1 MAEVLSS
8 EVVVIGGGAIGAATA
23 YYLCKEGAEVMIVEA
38 DDLASGASGAC
49 DGFVSLQ
56 TKQLGS
62 HLDIARE
69 SVQMFPSIA
78 EELREMEVDIEYNPC
93 GGLMLATTADH
104 LKDLKARAKRLKLA
118 GLEVEVLTPAELKE
132 HLGEVSKDI
141 KGASYCSVDA
151 QVNPIKL
158 TLGLAQKAQELGA
171 TILRGCKVENIVVT
185 NNRVREVY
193 TTAGSI
199 HSRRVVCA
207 AGTGS
212 NQIGK
217 MIIVDIP
224 ILPQRGQILV
234 TETRERMLDMIV
246 SGAEY
251 LGTKANIAE
260 LMPKDEEAI
269 KLGLGFTAEQTASGN
284 ILLGSTREFAGFD
297 NNTTPDAINAIA
309 KKAMG
314 YLPWIRDLDVIRS
327 FAGLRPYSPDGLPI
341 LGTVK
346 GIKGFYMV
354 TGHAGDGICLA
365 PITGK
370 LMSELILDGETS
382 LDIEPFSL
390 YRFK

>member
-8 EVVVIGGGAIGAATA
+8 EVVVIGGGVIGAAIA
-23 YYLCKEGAEVMIVEA
+23 YFLCKEGAEVMIVEA

-49 DGFVSLQ
+49 DGFISLQ
-56 TKQLGS
+56 TKQPGS
-62 HLDIARE
+62 HLEIARE
-69 SVQMFPSIA
+69 SAQFFPAIA
-78 EELREMEVDIEYNPC
+78 DELEMDVEYNHC
-93 GGLMLATTADH
+93 GGLMLARNAEQ
-104 LKDLKARAKRLKLA
+104 LKEIKARAKKLKAA
-118 GLEVEVLTPAELKE
+118 GLEVEVLTPLDLKQQ
-132 HLGEVSKDI
+132 LPDASKDI
-141 KGASYCSVDA
+141 RGASYCADDA
-151 QVNPIKL
+151 QVNPYML
-158 TLGLAQKAQELGA
+158 TLGLAQKAQEMGA
-171 TILRGCKVENIVVT
+171 TILKGCKVENIVVT
-185 NNRVREVY
+185 NNRVREVD

-199 HSRRVVCA
+199 HSRRVICA

-224 ILPQRGQILV
+224 IMPQRGQILV
-234 TETRERMLDMIV
+234 TEARERVLNMIV

-251 LGTKANIAE
+251 LGTKANIPE
-260 LMPKDEEAI
+260 LMPADEDAM

-284 ILLGSTREFAGFD
+284 ILLGSTREFAGSD
-297 NNTTPDAINAIA
+297 NSTTPEAINAIA
-309 KKAMG
+309 KNAIAF
-314 YLPWIRDLDVIRS
+314 LPWIKDLDVIRS

-346 GIKGFYMV
+346 GVKGFYMA

-370 LMSELILDGETS
+370 LMSELVLDGETS

>member
-8 EVVVIGGGAIGAATA
+8 EVVVIGGGVIGAATA
-23 YYLCKEGAEVMIVEA
+23 FYLCKEGAEVMIVEA
-38 DDLASGASGAC
+38 EDLASGASGAC
-49 DGFVSLQ
+49 DGFISLQ

-62 HLDIARE
+62 HLDLARE
-69 SVQMFPSIA
+69 SAQLFPAIA
-78 EELREMEVDIEYNPC
+78 EDLEVDIEYNRC
-93 GGLMLATTADH
+93 GGLMLARNAEQ
-104 LKDLKARAKRLKLA
+104 LKEIRARAKKLKAA
-118 GLEVEVLTPAELKE
+118 GLQVEVLTPSDLKE
-132 HLGEVSKDI
+132 RLPDVSKDI
-141 KGASYCSVDA
+141 KGASYCEDDA
-151 QVNPIKL
+151 QVNPYKL
-158 TLGLAQKAQELGA
+158 TLGMAQKAQEMGV
-171 TILRGCKVENIVVT
+171 TILKGCKVENIVVT
-185 NNRVREVY
+185 NNRVREVN

-199 HSRRVVCA
+199 HSRRVICA

-224 ILPQRGQILV
+224 IMPQRGQILV
-234 TETRERMLDMIV
+234 TEARERLLDAIV

-251 LGTKANIAE
+251 LGTKANIAG
-260 LMPKDEEAI
+260 LMPADEEAS

-297 NNTTPDAINAIA
+297 DGTTPEAINAIA
-309 KKAMG
+309 KNAIG
-314 YLPWIRDLDVIRS
+314 FLPWIKDLDVIRS

-346 GIKGFYMV
+346 GVKGFFMA

-365 PITGK
+365 AITGR
-370 LMSELILDGETS
+370 LISELVLDGETS
-382 LDIEPFSL
+382 MDIEPFSL

>member
-1 MAEVLSS
+1 MADVLSS

-23 YYLCKEGAEVMIVEA
+23 YFLCKEGAEVMIIEA

-49 DGFVSLQ
+49 DGFISMQ
-56 TKQLGS
+56 TKQLGN
-62 HLDIARE
+62 HMDIARE
-69 SVQMFPSIA
+69 SLRLFPSIA
-78 EELREMEVDIEYNPC
+78 EELEVDIEYNPC
-93 GGLMLATTADH
+93 GGLMLARTADQ
-104 LKDLKARAKRLKLA
+104 LKELKARAKKLKAA
-118 GLEVEVLTPAELKE
+118 GLEVEVITPSDLAE
-132 HLGEVSKDI
+132 HLPDPSDDI
-141 KGASYCSVDA
+141 KGASYCADDA
-151 QVNPIKL
+151 QVNPYML
-158 TLGLAQKAQELGA
+158 TLGLAQKAQDMGA
-171 TILRGCKVENIVVT
+171 TILKGCKVENIVVT
-185 NNRVREVY
+185 NNRVREVD
-193 TTAGSI
+193 TSMGSI

-234 TETRERMLDMIV
+234 TEARDPILKTIV

-251 LGTKANIAE
+251 LGTKANISE
-260 LMPKDEEAI
+260 LMPADEEAQ

-284 ILLGSTREFAGFD
+284 ILIGSTREFAGFD

-309 KKAMG
+309 KNAIG
-314 YLPWIRDLDVIRS
+314 FLPWIRDLDVIRS
-327 FAGLRPYSPDGLPI
+327 FAGLRPCSPDGLPI

-346 GIKGFYMV
+346 GVKGFYMA

-370 LMSELILDGETS
+370 LMSELVLDGETS
-382 LDIEPFSL
+382 MDIEPFSL

>member
-1 MAEVLSS
+1 MDDVLSS

-38 DDLASGASGAC
+38 EDLAAGASGAC
-49 DGFVSLQ
+49 DGFLSLQ

-62 HLDIARE
+62 HLEMAMESIKLFPEIAKDLE
-69 SVQMFPSIA
+69 A
-78 EELREMEVDIEYNPC
+78 EIEYNPC
-93 GGLMLATTADH
+93 GGLMLATTQEQMKE
-104 LKDLKARAKRLKLA
+104 LRARAKKLKA
-118 GLEVEVLTPAELKE
+118 SGLEVEVLSAADLKNYMPE
-132 HLGEVSKDI
+132 MGKNV
-141 KGASYCSVDA
+141 KGASYCPQDA

-158 TLGLAQKAQELGA
+158 TLGLAQKAQEMGA
-171 TILRGCKVENIVVT
+171 TILKGVKVENIVVT
-185 NNRVREVY
+185 NNRVREVN
-193 TTAGSI
+193 TSEGSI

-224 ILPQRGQILV
+224 VMPQRGQILV
-234 TETRERMLDMIV
+234 TAAREPVLKTIV
-246 SGAEY
+246 YGAEY
-251 LGTKANIAE
+251 LGTKASIDE
-260 LMPKDEEAI
+260 LMPKEEEAL

-297 NNTTPDAINAIA
+297 NQTTPEAINAIA
-309 KKAMG
+309 KNAINYM
-314 YLPWIRDLDVIRS
+314 PWIKDADVIRS

-341 LGTVK
+341 MGTVK
-346 GIKGFYMV
+346 GVRGFYIA
-354 TGHAGDGICLA
+354 TGHSGDGICLA

-370 LMSELILDGETS
+370 LISELVLDGETS
-382 LDIEPFSL
+382 LDISPFSL

>member
-1 MAEVLSS
+1 MSDVLSS
-8 EVVVIGGGAIGAATA
+8 EFVVIGGGVIGTAIA
-23 YYLCKEGAEVMIVEA
+23 YYLCKEGAEVMIVEE

-62 HLDIARE
+62 HLDMARE
-69 SVQMFPSIA
+69 SAQLFPSLVEDID
-78 EELREMEVDIEYNPC
+78 VDTEYNPC
-93 GGLMLATTADH
+93 GGLMLAKTAGQ
-104 LKDLKARAKRLKLA
+104 LKELKARAKKLKAA
-118 GLEVEVLTPAELKE
+118 GLDVDILSPEEIKSYLP
-132 HLGEVSKDI
+132 EVSEDI
-141 KGASYCSVDA
+141 KGASYCAADA
-151 QVNPIKL
+151 QVNPYKL
-158 TLGLAQKAQELGA
+158 TLGLAQKAQDAGA
-171 TILRGCKVENIVVT
+171 TILKGCKVENIVVT
-185 NNRVREVY
+185 NNRVREVD
-193 TTAGSI
+193 TSAGSI
-199 HSRRVVCA
+199 HSRRVICA

-234 TETRERMLDMIV
+234 TEARERMLDVIV

-251 LGTKANIAE
+251 LGTKANIEE
-260 LMPKDEEAI
+260 LMPTEEEYA
-269 KLGLGFTAEQTASGN
+269 KLGHGFTAEQTASGN

-297 NNTTPDAINAIA
+297 NETTPDAINAIA
-309 KKAMG
+309 KNAMEFI
-314 YLPWIRDLDVIRS
+314 PWIEDLDVIRS

-346 GIKGFYMV
+346 GVKGFYMA
-354 TGHAGDGICLA
+354 TGHAGDGVCLA

-370 LMSELILDGETS
+370 LVSELVLDGETS
-382 LDIEPFSL
+382 MDIEPFSL

>member
-1 MAEVLSS
+1 MSDVLSS
-8 EVVVIGGGAIGAATA
+8 EVVVIGGGVIGAAIA
-23 YYLCKEGAEVMIVEA
+23 YYLCKEGAEVMIVEE

-62 HLDIARE
+62 HLDLARE
-69 SVQMFPSIA
+69 SAQLFPSLV
-78 EELREMEVDIEYNPC
+78 EDLDVDIEYNPC
-93 GGLMLATTADH
+93 GGLMLAKTAEQ
-104 LKDLKARAKRLKLA
+104 LKELKARAKKLKSA
-118 GLEVEVLTPAELKE
+118 GLEVDMLSPAEIESYLPE
-132 HLGEVSKDI
+132 ASKDI
-141 KGASYCSVDA
+141 KGASYCATDA
-151 QVNPIKL
+151 QVNPYKL
-158 TLGLAQKAQELGA
+158 TLGLAQKAQDAGA
-171 TILRGCKVENIVVT
+171 TILKGCKVENIVVT
-185 NNRVREVY
+185 NNRVREVD
-193 TTAGSI
+193 TSAGSI

-234 TETRERMLDMIV
+234 TEARERMLDVII

-260 LMPKDEEAI
+260 LMPTDEEAA

-297 NNTTPDAINAIA
+297 NDTTPDAINAIA
-309 KKAMG
+309 KNAMVFI
-314 YLPWIRDLDVIRS
+314 PWIKDLDVIRS

-346 GIKGFYMV
+346 GVKGFYMA
-354 TGHAGDGICLA
+354 TGHAGDGVCLA

-370 LMSELILDGETS
+370 LVSELVLDGETS

>member
-1 MAEVLSS
+1 MSDVLSS
-8 EVVVIGGGAIGAATA
+8 EVVVIGGGVIGTAIA
-23 YYLCKEGAEVMIVEA
+23 YYLCKEGAEVMIVEE

-49 DGFVSLQ
+49 DGFISLQ

-62 HLDIARE
+62 HLDMARE
-69 SVQMFPSIA
+69 SAQLFPSLVEDID
-78 EELREMEVDIEYNPC
+78 VDIEYNPC
-93 GGLMLATTADH
+93 GGLMLAKTAEQ
-104 LKDLKARAKRLKLA
+104 LKELKARAKKLKAA
-118 GLEVEVLTPAELKE
+118 GLEVDILSPEEVESHIP
-132 HLGEVSKDI
+132 GISKDI
-141 KGASYCSVDA
+141 KGASYCAADA
-151 QVNPIKL
+151 QVNPYKL
-158 TLGLAQKAQELGA
+158 ALGLAQSAQNAGA
-171 TILRGCKVENIVVT
+171 TILKGCKVENIVVT
-185 NNRVREVY
+185 NNRVREVD
-193 TTAGSI
+193 TSAGSI

-234 TETRERMLDMIV
+234 TEPREPMLNVIV

-251 LGTKANIAE
+251 LGTKANIEE
-260 LMPKDEEAI
+260 LMPKEEEYA

-297 NNTTPDAINAIA
+297 NETTPDAINAIA
-309 KKAMG
+309 KNAMDFI
-314 YLPWIRDLDVIRS
+314 PWIKDLDVIRS

-346 GIKGFYMV
+346 GVKGFYMA
-354 TGHAGDGICLA
+354 TGHAGDGVCLA

-370 LMSELILDGETS
+370 LVSELVLDGETS
-382 LDIEPFSL
+382 MDIEPFSL

>member
-1 MAEVLSS
+1 MADVLSS
-8 EVVVIGGGAIGAATA
+8 EVVVIGGGVIGAATA

-56 TKQLGS
+56 TKQLGQ
-62 HLDIARE
+62 HLELARE
-69 SVQMFPSIA
+69 SVRLFPSIA
-78 EELREMEVDIEYNPC
+78 EELKQVEVDVEFNPC
-93 GGLMLATTADH
+93 GGLMLATSAEQ
-104 LKDLKARAKRLKLA
+104 LKELKARAKKLKTA
-118 GLEVEVLTPAELKE
+118 GLEVEALSPAELKE
-132 HLGEVSKDI
+132 YIPEVSKEV
-141 KGASYCSVDA
+141 KGASYCASDA

-158 TLGLAQKAQELGA
+158 TLGLAQRAQEMGA
-171 TILRGCKVENIVVT
+171 TILKGCKVENIVVT
-185 NNRVREVY
+185 NNRVREVD

-234 TETRERMLDMIV
+234 TEVRERLLDVIV

-260 LMPKDEEAI
+260 LMPRDEEAA

-284 ILLGSTREFAGFD
+284 LLLGSTREFAGFD
-297 NNTTPDAINAIA
+297 NNTTPEAINAIA
-309 KKAMG
+309 RNAME
-314 YLPWIRDLDVIRS
+314 YLPWIKDLDVIRS
-327 FAGLRPYSPDGLPI
+327 FAGLRPFSPDGLPI
-341 LGTVK
+341 MGMVK
-346 GIKGFYMV
+346 GVKGFYMA
-354 TGHAGDGICLA
+354 TGHAGDGVCLA
-365 PITGK
+365 PVTGK
-370 LMSELILDGETS
+370 LMSELVLDGQTS
-382 LDIEPFSL
+382 RDIEPFSL